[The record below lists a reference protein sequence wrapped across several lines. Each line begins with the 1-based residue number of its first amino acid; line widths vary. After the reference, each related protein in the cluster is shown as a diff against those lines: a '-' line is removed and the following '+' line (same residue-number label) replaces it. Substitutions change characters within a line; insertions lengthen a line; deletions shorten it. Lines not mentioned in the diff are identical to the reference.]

1 MLRGC
6 VQVLLCVLPC
16 FPLIAM
22 AADDGLP
29 PAATTKIDFDRDI
42 APLLEKRCFM
52 CHGPQQQMSG
62 LRLDQK
68 SAALQGGKSGA
79 VIVAHDSAGSRLI
92 RLVADASPDKKV
104 MPPMGPRLSA
114 AEIGLLRAWID
125 QGVEWPESAT
135 VTAAARPSH
144 WAFQKIARPDPP
156 AVRSHAWPRNA
167 IDDFVLAKLE
177 SE

>member
-1 MLRGC
+1 M
-6 VQVLLCVLPC
+6 LLCVLPC

-22 AADDGLP
+22 AADDGPP
-29 PAATTKIDFDRDI
+29 PAATAKIDFARDI

-104 MPPMGPRLSA
+104 MPPMVRASPPPKSVFCAPGSIRAWNGPRMRLPQPRLAPPTGPSKRSPVP
-114 AEIGLLRAWID
+114 I
-125 QGVEWPESAT
+125 
-135 VTAAARPSH
+135 RPRC
-144 WAFQKIARPDPP
+144 AVMPGP
-156 AVRSHAWPRNA
+156 AMPST
-167 IDDFVLAKLE
+167 I
-177 SE
+177 SC